1 MKWGENML
9 EDFKNYMI
17 ENKLSEN
24 TYKSYILDVT
34 LYMNYYK
41 DSYGEDFEKLN
52 SIDIQSY
59 KSYLKNI
66 ENQKPSTINRK
77 LNALKKFNEYLV
89 ASNIQC
95 DIVIDKRDYIKIAP
109 NFVKKDVPEEKEIN
123 KLIHKEGE
131 NKRDTCI
138 MILASNGGL
147 RAEEIVTIKIT
158 HIHLEERFIDIIGK
172 GEKYRQVTINDKMYK
187 ALQEYLEERTKINQ
201 DNPYLFVGKKSSFYK
216 DKPMSR
222 SIVNRILNKYNV
234 EVKIEDLHPHLL
246 RHYFG
251 STAYYKAG
259 YSLIQIASQ
268 LGHSDIKTTRG
279 YIDNR
284 KKNMLDLSNRL

>member
-1 MKWGENML
+1 ML

-24 TYKSYILDVT
+24 TYKSYMLDVK
-34 LYMNYYK
+34 LYIKYYK

-59 KSYLKNI
+59 KSYLKNN

-77 LNALKKFNEYLV
+77 LNGLKKFNEYLV

-123 KLIHKEGE
+123 KLIHKAGE
-131 NKRDTCI
+131 SKRDTCI

-147 RAEEIVTIKIT
+147 RAEEIVTVKIA

-234 EVKIEDLHPHLL
+234 EVKIEDLHPHTL

-268 LGHSDIKTTRG
+268 LGHSDIKTTKG
-279 YIDNR
+279 YIDNHN
-284 KKNMLDLSNRL
+284 KDMLDLSNRL

>member
-1 MKWGENML
+1 ML
-9 EDFKNYMI
+9 EDFKKYMI
-17 ENKLSEN
+17 KNKLSEN
-24 TYKSYILDVT
+24 TYKSYLLDVK
-34 LYMNYYK
+34 LYINYYK

-52 SIDIQSY
+52 SIDIQTY

-66 ENQKPSTINRK
+66 ENQKPVTINRK

-89 ASNIQC
+89 DKGIQN

-109 NFVKKDVPEEKEIN
+109 NFVKKDAPDEKEIN
-123 KLIHKEGE
+123 KLIHKAVDS
-131 NKRDTCI
+131 KRDTCI
-138 MILASNGGL
+138 IILASNGGL
-147 RAEEIVTIKIT
+147 RAEEIVNIKLI
-158 HIHLEERFIDIIGK
+158 HVHLEQRFIAIIGK
-172 GEKYRQVTINDKMYK
+172 GEKYREVTINDKMYK
-187 ALQEYLEERTKINQ
+187 ALQEYLEERLQTNQ

-279 YIDNR
+279 YIDNHN
-284 KKNMLDLSNRL
+284 KNMLDLSNRL

>member
-1 MKWGENML
+1 ML
-9 EDFKNYMI
+9 EDFKKYMI
-17 ENKLSEN
+17 KNKLSEN
-24 TYKSYILDVT
+24 TYKSYLLDVK
-34 LYMNYYK
+34 LYINYYK

-52 SIDIQSY
+52 SIDIQTY

-66 ENQKPSTINRK
+66 ENQKPVTINRK

-89 ASNIQC
+89 DKGIQN

-109 NFVKKDVPEEKEIN
+109 NFVKKDAPDEKEIN
-123 KLIHKEGE
+123 KLIHKAVDS
-131 NKRDTCI
+131 KRDTCI
-138 MILASNGGL
+138 IILASNGGL
-147 RAEEIVTIKIT
+147 RAEEIVNIKLI
-158 HIHLEERFIDIIGK
+158 HVHLEQRFIAIIWK
-172 GEKYRQVTINDKMYK
+172 GEKYREVTINDKMYK
-187 ALQEYLEERTKINQ
+187 ALQEYLEERLQTNL

-279 YIDNR
+279 YIDNHN
-284 KKNMLDLSNRL
+284 KNMLDLSNRL

>member
-1 MKWGENML
+1 ML
-9 EDFKNYMI
+9 EDFKKYMI
-17 ENKLSEN
+17 KNKLSEN
-24 TYKSYILDVT
+24 TYKSYLLDVK
-34 LYMNYYK
+34 LYINYYK

-52 SIDIQSY
+52 SIDIQTY

-66 ENQKPSTINRK
+66 ENQKPVTINRK

-89 ASNIQC
+89 DKGIQN

-109 NFVKKDVPEEKEIN
+109 NFVKKDAPDEKEIN
-123 KLIHKEGE
+123 KLIHKAVDS
-131 NKRDTCI
+131 KRDTCI
-138 MILASNGGL
+138 IILASNGGL
-147 RAEEIVTIKIT
+147 RAEEIVNINLI
-158 HIHLEERFIDIIGK
+158 HVHLEQRFIAIIGK
-172 GEKYRQVTINDKMYK
+172 GEKYREVTINDKMYK
-187 ALQEYLEERTKINQ
+187 ALQEYLEERLQTNL

-279 YIDNR
+279 YIDNHN
-284 KKNMLDLSNRL
+284 KNMLDLSNRL

>member
-1 MKWGENML
+1 ML
-9 EDFKNYMI
+9 EDFKKYMI
-17 ENKLSEN
+17 KNKLSEN
-24 TYKSYILDVT
+24 TYKSYLLDVK
-34 LYMNYYK
+34 LYINYYK

-52 SIDIQSY
+52 SIDIQTY

-66 ENQKPSTINRK
+66 ENQKPVTINRK

-89 ASNIQC
+89 YKGIQN

-109 NFVKKDVPEEKEIN
+109 NFVKKDAPDEKEIN
-123 KLIHKEGE
+123 KLIHKAVDS
-131 NKRDTCI
+131 KRDTCI
-138 MILASNGGL
+138 IILASNGGL
-147 RAEEIVTIKIT
+147 RAEEIVNIKLI
-158 HIHLEERFIDIIGK
+158 HVHLEQRFIAIIGK
-172 GEKYRQVTINDKMYK
+172 GEKYREVTINDKMYK
-187 ALQEYLEERTKINQ
+187 ALQEYLEERLQTNL

-279 YIDNR
+279 YIDNHN
-284 KKNMLDLSNRL
+284 KNMLDLSNRL

>member
-1 MKWGENML
+1 ML
-9 EDFKNYMI
+9 EDFKKYMI
-17 ENKLSEN
+17 KNKLSEN
-24 TYKSYILDVT
+24 TYKSYLLDVK
-34 LYMNYYK
+34 LYINYYK

-52 SIDIQSY
+52 SIDIQTY

-66 ENQKPSTINRK
+66 ENQKPVTINRK

-89 ASNIQC
+89 DKGIQN

-109 NFVKKDVPEEKEIN
+109 NFVKKDAPDEKEIN
-123 KLIHKEGE
+123 KLIHKAVDS
-131 NKRDTCI
+131 KSDTCI
-138 MILASNGGL
+138 IILASNGGL
-147 RAEEIVTIKIT
+147 RAEEIVNIKLI
-158 HIHLEERFIDIIGK
+158 HVHLEQRFIAIIGK
-172 GEKYRQVTINDKMYK
+172 GEKYREVTINDKMYK
-187 ALQEYLEERTKINQ
+187 ALQEYLEERLQTNL

-279 YIDNR
+279 YIDNHN
-284 KKNMLDLSNRL
+284 KNMLDLSNRL

>member
-1 MKWGENML
+1 ML

-24 TYKSYILDVT
+24 TYKSYILDVN

-41 DSYGEDFEKLN
+41 DSYGENFEKLN

-123 KLIHKEGE
+123 KLIHKAGE
-131 NKRDTCI
+131 SKRDTCI
-138 MILASNGGL
+138 IVIASNGGL
-147 RAEEIVTIKIT
+147 RAEEIVTVKIA

-187 ALQEYLEERTKINQ
+187 ALQEYLKERTKINQ

-234 EVKIEDLHPHLL
+234 EVKIEDLHPHTL

>member
-1 MKWGENML
+1 ML
-9 EDFKNYMI
+9 EDFKKYMI
-17 ENKLSEN
+17 KNKLSEN
-24 TYKSYILDVT
+24 TYKSYLLDVK
-34 LYMNYYK
+34 LYINYYK

-52 SIDIQSY
+52 SIDIQTY

-66 ENQKPSTINRK
+66 ENQKPVTINRK

-89 ASNIQC
+89 DKGIQN

-109 NFVKKDVPEEKEIN
+109 NFVKKDAPDEKEIN
-123 KLIHKEGE
+123 KLIHKAVDS
-131 NKRDTCI
+131 KRDTCI
-138 MILASNGGL
+138 IILASNGGL
-147 RAEEIVTIKIT
+147 RAEEIVNIKLI
-158 HIHLEERFIDIIGK
+158 HVHLEQRFIAIIGK
-172 GEKYRQVTINDKMYK
+172 GEKYREVTINDKMYK
-187 ALQEYLEERTKINQ
+187 ALQEYLEERLQTNL

-246 RHYFG
+246 RYYFG

-279 YIDNR
+279 YIDNHN
-284 KKNMLDLSNRL
+284 KNMLDLSNRL

>member
-1 MKWGENML
+1 ML
-9 EDFKNYMI
+9 EDFKKYMI
-17 ENKLSEN
+17 KNKLSEN
-24 TYKSYILDVT
+24 TYKSYLLDVK
-34 LYMNYYK
+34 LYINYYK

-52 SIDIQSY
+52 SIDIQTY

-66 ENQKPSTINRK
+66 ENQKPVTINRK

-89 ASNIQC
+89 YKGIQN

-109 NFVKKDVPEEKEIN
+109 NFVKKDAPDEKEIN
-123 KLIHKEGE
+123 KLIHKAVDS
-131 NKRDTCI
+131 KRDTCI
-138 MILASNGGL
+138 IILASNGGL
-147 RAEEIVTIKIT
+147 RAEEIVNIKLI
-158 HIHLEERFIDIIGK
+158 HVHLEQRFIAIIGK
-172 GEKYRQVTINDKMYK
+172 GEKYREVTINDKMYK
-187 ALQEYLEERTKINQ
+187 ALQEYLEERLQTNQ
-201 DNPYLFVGKKSSFYK
+201 DNPYLFVGKKSGFYK

-279 YIDNR
+279 YIDNHN
-284 KKNMLDLSNRL
+284 KNMLDLSNRL

>member
-9 EDFKNYMI
+9 EDFKKYMI
-17 ENKLSEN
+17 KNKLSEN
-24 TYKSYILDVT
+24 TYKSYLLDVK
-34 LYMNYYK
+34 LYINYYK
-41 DSYGEDFEKLN
+41 DSYGEDFKKLN
-52 SIDIQSY
+52 SIDIQTY

-66 ENQKPSTINRK
+66 ENQKPVTINRK

-89 ASNIQC
+89 DKGIQN

-109 NFVKKDVPEEKEIN
+109 NFVKKDAPDEKEIN
-123 KLIHKEGE
+123 KLIHKAVDS
-131 NKRDTCI
+131 KRDTCI
-138 MILASNGGL
+138 IILASNGGL
-147 RAEEIVTIKIT
+147 RAEEIVNIKLI
-158 HIHLEERFIDIIGK
+158 HVHLEQRFIAIIGK
-172 GEKYRQVTINDKMYK
+172 GEKYREVTINDKMYK
-187 ALQEYLEERTKINQ
+187 ALQEYLEERLQTNL

-279 YIDNR
+279 YIDNHN
-284 KKNMLDLSNRL
+284 KNMLDLSNRL

>member
-1 MKWGENML
+1 ML

-17 ENKLSEN
+17 KNKLSEN
-24 TYKSYILDVT
+24 TYKSYLLDVN
-34 LYMNYYK
+34 LYITYYK
-41 DSYGEDFEKLN
+41 DSYGEEFEKLN

-95 DIVIDKRDYIKIAP
+95 NIVVDKRDYIKIAP
-109 NFVKKDVPEEKEIN
+109 NFVKKDVPDEKELN
-123 KLIHKEGE
+123 KLIHKAGE
-131 NKRDTCI
+131 SKRDTCI
-138 MILASNGGL
+138 IVLASNGGL
-147 RAEEIVTIKIT
+147 RAEEIVNIKLT
-158 HIHLEERFIDIIGK
+158 HIHFEERFIAIIGK

-187 ALQEYLEERTKINQ
+187 SLQEYLEERTKINQ

-234 EVKIEDLHPHLL
+234 EVKIEDLHPHTL

-279 YIDNR
+279 YIDNHN
-284 KKNMLDLSNRL
+284 KDMLDLSNRL

>member
-1 MKWGENML
+1 ML
-9 EDFKNYMI
+9 EDFKKYMI
-17 ENKLSEN
+17 KNKLSEN
-24 TYKSYILDVT
+24 TYKSYLLDVN
-34 LYMNYYK
+34 LYINYYK
-41 DSYGEDFEKLN
+41 DSYGEEFEKLN

-59 KSYLKNI
+59 KSYLKNN

-95 DIVIDKRDYIKIAP
+95 NIVIDKRDYIKIAP
-109 NFVKKDVPEEKEIN
+109 NFVKKDVPDEKELN
-123 KLIHKEGE
+123 KLIHKAGE
-131 NKRDTCI
+131 SKRDTCI
-138 MILASNGGL
+138 IVLASNGGL
-147 RAEEIVTIKIT
+147 RAEEIVNIKLT
-158 HIHLEERFIDIIGK
+158 HIHFEERFIAIIGK
-172 GEKYRQVTINDKMYK
+172 GEKYRQVTINYKMYK
-187 ALQEYLEERTKINQ
+187 SLQEYLEERTKINQ

-234 EVKIEDLHPHLL
+234 EVKIEDLHPHTL

-279 YIDNR
+279 YIDNHN
-284 KKNMLDLSNRL
+284 KDMLELSNRL

>member
-9 EDFKNYMI
+9 EDFKKYMI
-17 ENKLSEN
+17 KNKLSEN
-24 TYKSYILDVT
+24 TYKSYLLDVK
-34 LYMNYYK
+34 LYINYYK

-52 SIDIQSY
+52 SIDIQTY

-66 ENQKPSTINRK
+66 ENQKPVTINRK
-77 LNALKKFNEYLV
+77 LNALKKFNKYLV
-89 ASNIQC
+89 DKGIQN

-109 NFVKKDVPEEKEIN
+109 NFVKKDAPDEKEIN
-123 KLIHKEGE
+123 KLIHKAVDS
-131 NKRDTCI
+131 KRDTCI
-138 MILASNGGL
+138 IILASNGGL
-147 RAEEIVTIKIT
+147 RAEEIVNIKLI
-158 HIHLEERFIDIIGK
+158 HVHLEQRFIAIIGK
-172 GEKYRQVTINDKMYK
+172 GEKYREVTINDKMYK
-187 ALQEYLEERTKINQ
+187 ALQEYLEERLQTNL

-279 YIDNR
+279 YIDNHN
-284 KKNMLDLSNRL
+284 KNMLDLSNRL

>member
-9 EDFKNYMI
+9 EDFKKYMI
-17 ENKLSEN
+17 KNKLSEN
-24 TYKSYILDVT
+24 TYKSYLLDVK
-34 LYMNYYK
+34 LYINYYK

-52 SIDIQSY
+52 SIDIQTY

-66 ENQKPSTINRK
+66 ENQKPVTINRK

-89 ASNIQC
+89 DKGIQN

-109 NFVKKDVPEEKEIN
+109 NFVKKDAPDEKEIN
-123 KLIHKEGE
+123 KLIHKAVDS
-131 NKRDTCI
+131 KRDTCI
-138 MILASNGGL
+138 IILASNGGL
-147 RAEEIVTIKIT
+147 RAEEIVNIKLI
-158 HIHLEERFIDIIGK
+158 HVHLEQRFIAIIGK
-172 GEKYRQVTINDKMYK
+172 GEKYRELTINDKMYK
-187 ALQEYLEERTKINQ
+187 ALQEYLEERLQTNL

-279 YIDNR
+279 YIDNHN
-284 KKNMLDLSNRL
+284 KNMLDLSNRL

>member
-1 MKWGENML
+1 ML
-9 EDFKNYMI
+9 EDFKKYMI
-17 ENKLSEN
+17 KNKLSEN
-24 TYKSYILDVT
+24 TYKSYLLDVK
-34 LYMNYYK
+34 LYINYYK

-52 SIDIQSY
+52 SIDIQTY

-66 ENQKPSTINRK
+66 ENQKPVTINRK

-89 ASNIQC
+89 DKGIQN
-95 DIVIDKRDYIKIAP
+95 DIVIDKRDYIKIAKRKE
-109 NFVKKDVPEEKEIN
+109 KKDAPDEKEIN
-123 KLIHKEGE
+123 KLIHKAVDS
-131 NKRDTCI
+131 KRDTCI
-138 MILASNGGL
+138 IILASNGGL
-147 RAEEIVTIKIT
+147 RAEEIVNIKLI
-158 HIHLEERFIDIIGK
+158 HVHLEQRFIAIIGK
-172 GEKYRQVTINDKMYK
+172 GEKYREVTINDKMYK
-187 ALQEYLEERTKINQ
+187 ALQEYLEERLQTNQ
-201 DNPYLFVGKKSSFYK
+201 DNPYLFVGKKSGFYK

-279 YIDNR
+279 YIDNHN
-284 KKNMLDLSNRL
+284 KNMLDLSNRL

>member
-1 MKWGENML
+1 ML

-17 ENKLSEN
+17 KNKLSEN
-24 TYKSYILDVT
+24 TYKSYLLDVN
-34 LYMNYYK
+34 LYINYYK
-41 DSYGEDFEKLN
+41 DSYGEDFKKLN

-66 ENQKPSTINRK
+66 ENKKPVTINRK

-89 ASNIQC
+89 DKGMQN

-109 NFVKKDVPEEKEIN
+109 NFVKKDAPDEKEVN
-123 KLIHKEGE
+123 KLIHKAIE
-131 NKRDTCI
+131 NKRDACI
-138 MILASNGGL
+138 IILASNGGL
-147 RAEEIVTIKIT
+147 RAEEIVNIKLI
-158 HIHLEERFIDIIGK
+158 HIHLEQRFIAIIGK
-172 GEKYRQVTINDKMYK
+172 GEKYREVTINDKMYK
-187 ALQEYLEERTKINQ
+187 AIQEYLEERLQTNQ
-201 DNPYLFVGKKSSFYK
+201 DNSYLFVGKKSSFYK

-279 YIDNR
+279 YIDNHN
-284 KKNMLDLSNRL
+284 KDMLDLSNCL

>member
-9 EDFKNYMI
+9 EDFKNFMI

-24 TYKSYILDVT
+24 TYKSYMLDVK
-34 LYMNYYK
+34 LYIKYYK

-59 KSYLKNI
+59 KSYLKNN

-77 LNALKKFNEYLV
+77 LNGLKKFNEYLV

-109 NFVKKDVPEEKEIN
+109 NFVKEDVPEEKEVN
-123 KLIHKEGE
+123 KLIHKAGE
-131 NKRDTCI
+131 SKRDTCI
-138 MILASNGGL
+138 IIIASNGGL
-147 RAEEIVTIKIT
+147 RAEEIVHIKII
-158 HIHLEERFIDIIGK
+158 HIHLEERFIAIIGK
-172 GEKYRQVTINDKMYK
+172 GEKYREVTINDKMYK
-187 ALQEYLEERTKINQ
+187 ALQEYLEERLQINP

-234 EVKIEDLHPHLL
+234 EVKIEKLHPHTL

-259 YSLIQIASQ
+259 YSLIQISRQ
-268 LGHSDIKTTRG
+268 LGHSDIKTTKG
-279 YIDNR
+279 YIDNHN
-284 KKNMLDLSNRL
+284 KDMLELANRL

>member
-1 MKWGENML
+1 M
-9 EDFKNYMI
+9 
-17 ENKLSEN
+17 
-24 TYKSYILDVT
+24 
-34 LYMNYYK
+34 
-41 DSYGEDFEKLN
+41 
-52 SIDIQSY
+52 
-59 KSYLKNI
+59 
-66 ENQKPSTINRK
+66 
-77 LNALKKFNEYLV
+77 NALKKFNEYLV
-89 ASNIQC
+89 DKGIQN

-109 NFVKKDVPEEKEIN
+109 NFVKKDAPDEKEIN
-123 KLIHKEGE
+123 KLIHKAVDS
-131 NKRDTCI
+131 KRDTCI
-138 MILASNGGL
+138 IILASNGGL
-147 RAEEIVTIKIT
+147 RAEEIVNIKLI
-158 HIHLEERFIDIIGK
+158 HVHLEQRFIAIIGK
-172 GEKYRQVTINDKMYK
+172 GEKYREVTINDKMYK
-187 ALQEYLEERTKINQ
+187 ALQEYLEERLQTNL

-279 YIDNR
+279 YIDNHN
-284 KKNMLDLSNRL
+284 KNMLDLSNRL

>member
-1 MKWGENML
+1 ML

-24 TYKSYILDVT
+24 TYKSYILDVK
-34 LYMNYYK
+34 LYIKYYK

-89 ASNIQC
+89 ANNIQR

-123 KLIHKEGE
+123 KLIHKAGE
-131 NKRDTCI
+131 SKRDTCI

>member
-9 EDFKNYMI
+9 EDFKKYMI
-17 ENKLSEN
+17 KNKLSEN
-24 TYKSYILDVT
+24 TYKSYLLDVK
-34 LYMNYYK
+34 LYINYYK

-52 SIDIQSY
+52 SIDIQTY

-66 ENQKPSTINRK
+66 ENQKPVTINRK

-89 ASNIQC
+89 DKGIQN

-109 NFVKKDVPEEKEIN
+109 NFVKKDAPDEKEIN
-123 KLIHKEGE
+123 KLIHKAADS
-131 NKRDTCI
+131 KRDTCI
-138 MILASNGGL
+138 IILASNGGL
-147 RAEEIVTIKIT
+147 RAEEIVNIKLI
-158 HIHLEERFIDIIGK
+158 HVHLEQRFIAIIGK
-172 GEKYRQVTINDKMYK
+172 GEKYREVTINDKMYK
-187 ALQEYLEERTKINQ
+187 ALQEYLEERLQTNL

-279 YIDNR
+279 YIDNHN
-284 KKNMLDLSNRL
+284 KNMLDLSNRL

>member
-1 MKWGENML
+1 ML
-9 EDFKNYMI
+9 EDFKKYI
-17 ENKLSEN
+17 IKNKLSEN
-24 TYKSYILDVT
+24 TYKSYLLDVK
-34 LYMNYYK
+34 LYINYYK

-52 SIDIQSY
+52 SIYIQTY

-66 ENQKPSTINRK
+66 ENQKPVTINRK

-89 ASNIQC
+89 DKGIQN

-109 NFVKKDVPEEKEIN
+109 NFVKKDAPDEKEIN
-123 KLIHKEGE
+123 KLIHKAVDS
-131 NKRDTCI
+131 KRDTCI
-138 MILASNGGL
+138 IILASNGGL
-147 RAEEIVTIKIT
+147 RAEEIVNIKLI
-158 HIHLEERFIDIIGK
+158 HVHLEQRFIAIIGK
-172 GEKYRQVTINDKMYK
+172 GEKYREVTINDKMYK
-187 ALQEYLEERTKINQ
+187 ALQEYLEERLQTNL

-279 YIDNR
+279 YIDNHN
-284 KKNMLDLSNRL
+284 KNMLDLSNRL

>member
-1 MKWGENML
+1 ML
-9 EDFKNYMI
+9 EDFKKYMI
-17 ENKLSEN
+17 KNKLSEN
-24 TYKSYILDVT
+24 TYKSYLLDVN
-34 LYMNYYK
+34 LYINYYK
-41 DSYGEDFEKLN
+41 DSYGEEFEKLN

-59 KSYLKNI
+59 KSYLKNN

-95 DIVIDKRDYIKIAP
+95 NIVIDKRDYIKIAP
-109 NFVKKDVPEEKEIN
+109 NFVKKDVPDEKELN
-123 KLIHKEGE
+123 KLIHKAGE
-131 NKRDTCI
+131 SKRDTCI
-138 MILASNGGL
+138 IVLASNGGL
-147 RAEEIVTIKIT
+147 RAEEIVNIKLT
-158 HIHLEERFIDIIGK
+158 HIHFEERFIAIIGK

-187 ALQEYLEERTKINQ
+187 SLQEYLEERTKINQ

-234 EVKIEDLHPHLL
+234 EVKIEDLHPHTL

-279 YIDNR
+279 YIDNHN
-284 KKNMLDLSNRL
+284 KDMLELSNRL

>member
-1 MKWGENML
+1 MKWGETML
-9 EDFKNYMI
+9 EDFKKYMI
-17 ENKLSEN
+17 KNKLSEN
-24 TYKSYILDVT
+24 TYKSYLLDVN
-34 LYMNYYK
+34 LYINYYK
-41 DSYGEDFEKLN
+41 DSYGEEFEKLN

-59 KSYLKNI
+59 KSYLKNN

-95 DIVIDKRDYIKIAP
+95 NIVIDKRDYIKIAP
-109 NFVKKDVPEEKEIN
+109 NFVKKDVPDEKELN
-123 KLIHKEGE
+123 KLIHKAGE
-131 NKRDTCI
+131 SKRDTCI
-138 MILASNGGL
+138 IVLASNGGL
-147 RAEEIVTIKIT
+147 RAEEIVNIKLT
-158 HIHLEERFIDIIGK
+158 HIHFEERFIAIIGK

-187 ALQEYLEERTKINQ
+187 SLQEYLEERTKINQ

-234 EVKIEDLHPHLL
+234 EVKIEDLHPHTL

-279 YIDNR
+279 YIDNHN
-284 KKNMLDLSNRL
+284 KDMLELSNRL

>member
-1 MKWGENML
+1 MKWGETML
-9 EDFKNYMI
+9 EDFKKYMI
-17 ENKLSEN
+17 KNKLSEN
-24 TYKSYILDVT
+24 TYKSYLLDVN
-34 LYMNYYK
+34 LYINYYK
-41 DSYGEDFEKLN
+41 DSYGEEFEKLN

-59 KSYLKNI
+59 KSYLKNN

-95 DIVIDKRDYIKIAP
+95 NIVIDKRDYIKIAP
-109 NFVKKDVPEEKEIN
+109 NFVKKDVPDEKELN
-123 KLIHKEGE
+123 KLIHKAGE
-131 NKRDTCI
+131 SKRDTCI
-138 MILASNGGL
+138 IVLASNGGL
-147 RAEEIVTIKIT
+147 RAEEIVNIKLT
-158 HIHLEERFIDIIGK
+158 HIHFEERFIAIIGK
-172 GEKYRQVTINDKMYK
+172 GEKYRQVTINYKMYK
-187 ALQEYLEERTKINQ
+187 SLQEYLEERTKINQ

-234 EVKIEDLHPHLL
+234 EVKIEDLHPHTL

-279 YIDNR
+279 YIDNHN
-284 KKNMLDLSNRL
+284 KDMLELSNRL

>member
-1 MKWGENML
+1 ML
-9 EDFKNYMI
+9 EDFKKYMI
-17 ENKLSEN
+17 KNKLSEN
-24 TYKSYILDVT
+24 TYKSYLLDVN
-34 LYMNYYK
+34 LYITYYK
-41 DSYGEDFEKLN
+41 DSYGEEFEKLN

-59 KSYLKNI
+59 KSYLKNN

-95 DIVIDKRDYIKIAP
+95 NIVIDKRDYIKIAP
-109 NFVKKDVPEEKEIN
+109 NFVKKDVPDEKELN
-123 KLIHKEGE
+123 KLIHKAGE
-131 NKRDTCI
+131 SKRDTCI
-138 MILASNGGL
+138 IVLASNGGL
-147 RAEEIVTIKIT
+147 RAEEIVNIKLT
-158 HIHLEERFIDIIGK
+158 HIHFEERFIAIIGK

-187 ALQEYLEERTKINQ
+187 SLQEYLEERTKINQ

-234 EVKIEDLHPHLL
+234 EVKIEDLHPHTL

-279 YIDNR
+279 YIDNHN
-284 KKNMLDLSNRL
+284 KDMLELSNRL

>member
-1 MKWGENML
+1 ML
-9 EDFKNYMI
+9 EDFKKYMI
-17 ENKLSEN
+17 KNKLSEN
-24 TYKSYILDVT
+24 TYKSYLLDVK
-34 LYMNYYK
+34 LYINYYK

-52 SIDIQSY
+52 SIDIQTY

-66 ENQKPSTINRK
+66 ENQKPVTINRK

-89 ASNIQC
+89 DKGIQN

-109 NFVKKDVPEEKEIN
+109 NFVKKDAPDEKEIN
-123 KLIHKEGE
+123 KLIHKAVDS
-131 NKRDTCI
+131 KRDTCI
-138 MILASNGGL
+138 IILASNGGL
-147 RAEEIVTIKIT
+147 RAEEIVNIKLI
-158 HIHLEERFIDIIGK
+158 HVHLEQRFIAIIGK
-172 GEKYRQVTINDKMYK
+172 GEKYREVTINDKMYK
-187 ALQEYLEERTKINQ
+187 ALQEYLEERLQTNQ

-222 SIVNRILNKYNV
+222 RIVNRILNKYNV

-279 YIDNR
+279 YIDNHN
-284 KKNMLDLSNRL
+284 KNMLDLSNRL

>member
-1 MKWGENML
+1 ML
-9 EDFKNYMI
+9 EDFKKYMI
-17 ENKLSEN
+17 KNKLSEN
-24 TYKSYILDVT
+24 TYKSYLLDVN
-34 LYMNYYK
+34 LYINYYK
-41 DSYGEDFEKLN
+41 DSYGEEFEKLN

-59 KSYLKNI
+59 KSYLKNN

-95 DIVIDKRDYIKIAP
+95 NIVIDKRDYIKIAP
-109 NFVKKDVPEEKEIN
+109 NFVKKDVPDEKELN
-123 KLIHKEGE
+123 KLIHKAGE
-131 NKRDTCI
+131 SKRDTCI
-138 MILASNGGL
+138 IVLASNGGL
-147 RAEEIVTIKIT
+147 RAEEIVNIKLT
-158 HIHLEERFIDIIGK
+158 HIHFEERFISIIGK

-187 ALQEYLEERTKINQ
+187 SLQEYLEERTKINQ

-234 EVKIEDLHPHLL
+234 EVKIEDLHPHTL

-279 YIDNR
+279 YIDNHN
-284 KKNMLDLSNRL
+284 KDMLELSNRL